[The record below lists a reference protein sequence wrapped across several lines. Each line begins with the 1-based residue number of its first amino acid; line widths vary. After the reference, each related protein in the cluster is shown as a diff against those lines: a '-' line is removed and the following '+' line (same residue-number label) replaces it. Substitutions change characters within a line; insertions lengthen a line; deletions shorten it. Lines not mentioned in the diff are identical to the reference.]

1 MSDYKLTA
9 VLPMRGGSKRV
20 PRKNLRQ
27 LGGKPLFAWALEE
40 VASLKIV
47 DRLVVD
53 SEDGEILEKVNELF
67 PEIETS
73 RRPKSLAGDR
83 SSMIDVLKHF
93 VDNHQSDWYLQFHS
107 TSPFIR
113 GSEISEAWKQMMQA
127 GRDYDSSFSVSRI
140 QARMWSKEAKP
151 INHDPE
157 NLLPTQELE
166 TIFVENS
173 LFYFF
178 SRDALFSSNN
188 RIGSNPLMF
197 PTSELSSVDI
207 DTEDQFILADSIAR
221 GINN

>member
-40 VASLKIV
+40 IASLEIV

-53 SEDGEILEKVNELF
+53 SEDDEILEKVNELF
-67 PEIETS
+67 PAIETFV
-73 RRPKSLAGDR
+73 RPKRLAQDH

-93 VDNHQSDWYLQFHS
+93 VDNHPSDWFLQFHS

-113 GSEISEAWKQMMQA
+113 ASEISQAWKQMMERR
-127 GRDYDSSFSVSRI
+127 GHYDSAFSVSKI
-140 QARMWSKEAKP
+140 QARMWSKEGKP
-151 INHDPE
+151 INHDPK
-157 NLLPTQELE
+157 NLLPTQELD

-173 LFYFF
+173 LFYCF
-178 SRDALFSSNN
+178 SREVLITSGN
-188 RIGSNPLMF
+188 RVGSRPLIF

-207 DTEDQFILADSIAR
+207 DTEEQFILAESIAK
-221 GINN
+221 GIRN

>member
-1 MSDYKLTA
+1 MSNYKLTA

-20 PRKNLRQ
+20 PRKNLRD

-40 VASLKIV
+40 IMSLEIV

-53 SEDGEILEKVNELF
+53 SEDEEILETVNELF
-67 PEIETS
+67 PKIETS
-73 RRPKSLAGDR
+73 RRPKSLAEDH
-83 SSMIDVLKHF
+83 SSMIEVLKHF
-93 VDNHQSDWYLQFHS
+93 VDKHQSDWYLQFHS

-113 GSEISEAWKQMMQA
+113 ASEISEAWKKIK
-127 GRDYDSSFSVSRI
+127 GSESDYDSAFSVSPV

-151 INHDPE
+151 LNHNPE

-178 SRDALFSSNN
+178 SREALFSSNT
-188 RIGSNPLMF
+188 RIGSKPLMF